1 MKYHKIKEKKN
12 KVLTKSLR
20 LTIPSYPIVEE
31 SKELISTYLIGELI
45 LGKVV
50 TVGYKGKIYN
60 FQNIGT
66 HYSEDATPFQEEV
79 GVWRFM
85 YPIASYIHTQQI
97 EHVRQSIEK
106 FIYEK
111 EISVGD
117 IYE

>member
-1 MKYHKIKEKKN
+1 MP
-12 KVLTKSLR
+12 TKSLR
-20 LTIPSYPIVEE
+20 LTIPLYPIVEE

-60 FQNIGT
+60 FQNTGT
-66 HYSEDATPFQEEV
+66 HSEGATPFQEEV

-85 YPIASYIHTQQI
+85 YPIAAYIHSQQLEYVREFI
-97 EHVRQSIEK
+97 EA
-106 FIYEK
+106 FIYNK
-111 EISVGD
+111 GISEGD